1 MHHGHKN
8 LLFIH
13 LESISWQTLNAF
25 PESFPN
31 LLRIMP
37 STRRFRSY
45 FSSATSTQMVMASL
59 LHGNSFELDA
69 APGLARPAANNP
81 SLFSIL
87 ESRGYRTEFLC
98 VSAFSIGPMMPLL
111 ANSLPP
117 VWTTSDFAE
126 LLAKFETAIAQG
138 PFAIYV
144 WNLVTHIG
152 HAIALESFSDSI
164 DDLVSGA
171 CAVADRIVGALFDLL
186 ERHGVLDETVVVL
199 FGDHGDD
206 FWTHGFKRG
215 VTHGAE
221 PYSHVTHAPLLI
233 RDPAL
238 PAMDD
243 YRMAS
248 TVDLAPTCLDLAKV
262 PAALP
267 FSESGTS
274 LAFGGEHA
282 VCFSQNF
289 TANQPDAPE
298 RDVRKAFCVYDNS
311 YALLVSTR
319 GLELFNHKLDPTNH
333 CNLLHLFELVD
344 GELALRVPGERVGI
358 HLATLLEFMTNG
370 ERAVTQRFKKLQCEL
385 RQHISK
391 KNRYV
396 AEHAQPPFKVLDLAS
411 LDAINRH
418 GRSAY
423 FGALDEA
430 DGPSAPQVADAPRD
444 TRTALRNITDALLGR
459 SRNAGH

>member
-45 FSSATSTQMVMASL
+45 FSSATSTQMVMTSL

-87 ESRGYRTEFLC
+87 DSKGYRTEFLG
-98 VSAFSIGPMMPLL
+98 VSAFNIGPMLPLL
-111 ANSLPP
+111 ASSLPP
-117 VWTTSDFAE
+117 VWTTDDFAE

-171 CAVADRIVGALFDLL
+171 CAVADRIVGELFDLL
-186 ERHGVLDETVVVL
+186 ERHGVLDETVVVM

-206 FWTHGFKRG
+206 YWTHGFKRG

-221 PYSHVTHAPLLI
+221 PYPMSPTHRCSFAIRHCRLSTTIAWQARSISRQPASISWRSPQRSLSANPESALLSAASTPSAFRRI
-233 RDPAL
+233 SRPTSPTRRSGTCARHFASTTTRMLCWSARADWSSSITSSTRRITATCSISSSSS
-238 PAMDD
+238 
-243 YRMAS
+243 MAS
-248 TVDLAPTCLDLAKV
+248 SRSVFRANASACTSRRSCNYMTRRRTGGH
-262 PAALP
+262 AAFQETPVRTQTAHLEEEP
-267 FSESGTS
+267 LRRGARAT
-274 LAFGGEHA
+274 A
-282 VCFSQNF
+282 VQ
-289 TANQPDAPE
+289 
-298 RDVRKAFCVYDNS
+298 
-311 YALLVSTR
+311 
-319 GLELFNHKLDPTNH
+319 
-333 CNLLHLFELVD
+333 
-344 GELALRVPGERVGI
+344 
-358 HLATLLEFMTNG
+358 
-370 ERAVTQRFKKLQCEL
+370 
-385 RQHISK
+385 
-391 KNRYV
+391 
-396 AEHAQPPFKVLDLAS
+396 
-411 LDAINRH
+411 
-418 GRSAY
+418 
-423 FGALDEA
+423 GA
-430 DGPSAPQVADAPRD
+430 
-444 TRTALRNITDALLGR
+444 
-459 SRNAGH
+459 

>member
-8 LLFIH
+8 LLIIH

-37 STRRFRSY
+37 NTRRFRSY
-45 FSSATSTQMVMASL
+45 FSSATSTQMAMTSL
-59 LHGNSFELDA
+59 LHANSFELDA

-87 ESRGYRTEFLC
+87 DSRGYRSEFLA
-98 VSAFSIGPMMPLL
+98 VSAFRVGTMMPLL
-111 ANSLPP
+111 AGSLPP
-117 VWTTSDFAE
+117 AWTTSDFGE
-126 LLAKFETAIAQG
+126 LLAKFEAAITQR

-164 DDLVSGA
+164 DDMVSGA
-171 CAVADRIVGALFDLL
+171 CAVADRIVGELFGLL
-186 ERHGVLDETVVVL
+186 ERHGVLDETVVVMY
-199 FGDHGDD
+199 GDHGDD
-206 FWTHGFKRG
+206 YWTHGFKRG
-215 VTHGAE
+215 VMHGAE
-221 PYSHVTHAPLLI
+221 PYSHVTHAPLFI

-238 PAMDD
+238 PAADD

-248 TVDLAPTCLDLAKV
+248 TIDLGPTCLDLVKA

-267 FSESGTS
+267 FSETGIS

-298 RDVRKAFCVYDNS
+298 RDVRKAFCVYDKS
-311 YALLVSTR
+311 YALMVSSR
-319 GLELFNHKLDPTNH
+319 GLELFNRKLDPTNH
-333 CNLLHLFELVD
+333 CNLLHLFKLVD
-344 GELALRVPGERVGI
+344 GELVLRVPGKHIGI
-358 HLATLLEFMTNG
+358 HLATLLEHMTSG
-370 ERAVTQRFKKLQCEL
+370 ERAVSWRFKKLQSEL
-385 RQHISK
+385 REHVAK

-396 AEHAQPPFKVLDLAS
+396 AEHARPPHEVLDLSA
-411 LDAINRH
+411 LDKINRH
-418 GRSAY
+418 GRHAY
-423 FGALDEA
+423 FAALGDA
-430 DGPSAPQVADAPRD
+430 DPPRASAAARTRRG
-444 TRTALRNITDALLGR
+444 TRTVLRGIKDALLGR
-459 SRNAGH
+459 RRNAGR